1 MIVRDGAA
9 RLARVGQIFTAAGIV
24 GLGGVFL
31 RAIAFT
37 PVERVQGP
45 AQKLMYVHVPAAWC
59 ALMAISIT
67 GVLSVFYLWLKD
79 MRLDRAASASAEVG
93 VAFGAVMLTT
103 GPLWGKPVWGTWWT
117 WDARLTSTLFLFLLF
132 VGYLLV
138 RDSVD
143 DPAVRARF
151 SAVIGILGLAL
162 VPFVHLTVYMFRT
175 LHPEPVVLKP
185 SGPTMPGSMVLT
197 LLLSV
202 GVFTMLYAG
211 FVTQRYAL
219 SVLRDVREEERYDAA

>member
-1 MIVRDGAA
+1 MTTSSEGAS
-9 RLARVGQIFTAAGIV
+9 LSRVGQFLTAAGLV
-24 GLGGVFL
+24 GLVGVYV

-45 AQKLMYVHVPAAWC
+45 AQKIMYVHVPAAWC

-79 MRLDRAASASAEVG
+79 IRLDRAAAASAEVG

-103 GPLWGKPVWGTWWT
+103 GPMWGKPVWGTWWT

-138 RDSVD
+138 RDSVED
-143 DPAVRARF
+143 SFVRARL

-185 SGPTMPGSMVLT
+185 TGPTMPGSMVVT
-197 LLLSV
+197 LLMSL
-202 GVFTMLYAG
+202 GVFTVLYIG
-211 FVTQRYAL
+211 FVTQKYAL
-219 SVLRDVREEERYDAA
+219 SVLRDAREEARYDAA